1 MRDDQLLNLVRMA
14 GEADEL
20 DRSANLVLVEAEAKP
35 ARFWLPL
42 VAFTSLAATLTLAL
56 VLWPKAPISTIP
68 LGPIA
73 DGTATSGATVVPK
86 NGDSTTIVP
95 VSTVAQAC
103 QPSGPMLLAV
113 FHQTDERCDCV
124 VWMEG
129 AFVETDIRRL
139 GSADLIEAAWT
150 NRCAETSDLVLVVA
164 MDGPRELL
172 PADADAA
179 LELAA
184 SLSIPRAWCGENP
197 GCYEESASGFLAP
210 SVMVV
215 AETMAISSK

>member
-14 GEADEL
+14 GEAEEL
-20 DRSANLVLVEAEAKP
+20 DRSANLVLTEAP
-35 ARFWLPL
+35 AARPQRFWAPL
-42 VAFTSLAATLTLAL
+42 VAFSSVAAMLTLAL
-56 VLWPKAPISTIP
+56 VMWPKAPVSP
-68 LGPIA
+68 LTPGPI
-73 DGTATSGATVVPK
+73 VVKPIET
-86 NGDSTTIVP
+86 GVSPEIVP
-95 VSTVAQAC
+95 VKQETVVADAC

-164 MDGPRELL
+164 MDGPRDQL
-172 PADADAA
+172 PADAEAA